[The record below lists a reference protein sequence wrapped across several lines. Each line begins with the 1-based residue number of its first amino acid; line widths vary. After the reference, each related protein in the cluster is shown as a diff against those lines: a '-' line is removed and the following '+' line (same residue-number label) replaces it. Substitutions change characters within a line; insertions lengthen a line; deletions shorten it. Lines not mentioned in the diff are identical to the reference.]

1 MNIKYFLKS
10 SVLMAIAAITLS
22 SCDSKDDTETQ
33 SHEAEYL
40 SMVLANYVD
49 YTVNPTYKNLA
60 LHSQQLFDKVCEM
73 RESARSHA
81 VTESQVKEACEL
93 WKAAR
98 QDYEQSEAF
107 LLGAA
112 SKFDIDPHI
121 DTWPLDLDV
130 LNTTLKSTA
139 MINKLDNEDGHANV
153 YAMLGQ
159 ANVGFHGLEFILFRD
174 GQPRRV
180 SELNGYD
187 SYKDDNLD
195 FTAFS
200 GEYELIYAAAVA
212 GDLRNQCFRMECG
225 WNDAAPADHKSLMD
239 DLEWAYTAE
248 GGNTYGWMFANAGK
262 AGSVYSS
269 VKIAISSILVGDGGA
284 AGIGQEVGDTKIAN
298 PAGYSEEPDPD
309 YIESPYSWNSLTD
322 FNNNIQ
328 SIENVWYGGTA
339 AKRGNYSLSSFF
351 KQHNAEI
358 AKRVED
364 AISNAHTQIKAI
376 ATDAEGNAWC
386 TKTAACKKATDACHE
401 LVDALTE
408 ANQFILNLNI

>member
-1 MNIKYFLKS
+1 MKLKNLFPFALAALVMVS
-10 SVLMAIAAITLS
+10 CGDGNDPDEVNNEQENALREVLGS
-22 SCDSKDDTETQ
+22 
-33 SHEAEYL
+33 
-40 SMVLANYVD
+40 YVD
-49 YTVNPTYKNLA
+49 NTVNPTYKSLA
-60 LHSQQLFDKVCEM
+60 DNSQKLYDKLLEM
-73 RESARSHA
+73 RESARTKS
-81 VTESQVKEACEL
+81 VSSSQINEACNL

-98 QDYEQSEAF
+98 LDYEQSEAF

-139 MINKLDNEDGHANV
+139 MIEKLDNEDGHANV

-159 ANVGFHGLEFILFRD
+159 ANVGFHGIEFILFRD
-174 GQPRRV
+174 GQPR
-180 SELNGYD
+180 STAELNGYD
-187 SYKDDNLD
+187 SFKQGNLD
-195 FTAFS
+195 FTSFT

-225 WNDAAPADHKSLMD
+225 WNESAPESHLSLMD

-248 GGNTYGWMFANAGK
+248 GGNSYGWMFKNAGQ

-269 VKIAISSILVGDGGA
+269 VKIAISSLLVGDGGA

-298 PAGYSEEPDPD
+298 PAGYSDEPDPD

-328 SIENVWYGGTA
+328 SIDNVWNGGIEGKRSSHSLA
-339 AKRGNYSLSSFF
+339 AFF
-351 KQHNAEI
+351 KEHNATV
-358 AKRVED
+358 ASRVES
-364 AISNAHTQIKAI
+364 AISNAHTAI
-376 ATDAEGNAWC
+376 QSIGTAADGNNWC
-386 TKTAACKKATDACHE
+386 TKTAACQKATDACHE

-408 ANQFILNLNI
+408 ANQYILNLNF